1 MSFAP
6 LPRGRMGAPVRRAV
20 LALAALCALAL
31 AAPAGAADAPAYKG
45 IWVSTPFPA
54 FSAAGGE
61 TVTLDLTVH
70 NSGLPPQRVA
80 LSVADAPDGWQAAF
94 VGDGKRVSS
103 VFVAPNDKAS
113 VKLRLAPAESAK
125 PAPGTA
131 AYHFQVV
138 AKGAETSFALPVD
151 ISVGNALPPRL
162 ALSSELPTLRGSPS
176 SSFDFKVKVKNE
188 GGSDATVRLDAAM
201 PPGFQAKFTE
211 EYGSQELTSFPLK
224 AGDEKTISA
233 KIDPP
238 QSVKA
243 GTYPVEVHATT
254 GKTEAA
260 VRLAMEVTG
269 QPKLT
274 VSGPGDRLSTQA
286 YAGETTP
293 VDVVLTN
300 TGSAPARNI
309 KLSASSPSGWNIT
322 FAPVAID
329 SLAPGAN
336 QTVKAD
342 FSPAGKAIA
351 GDYMVTV
358 SANGEGVSSSSDFRT
373 TVRTSTMW
381 GIVGVLVIAAALIVL
396 VLAVVRYGR
405 R

>member
-6 LPRGRMGAPVRRAV
+6 RRAAPDAIAARLAAIALV
-20 LALAALCALAL
+20 LAAALAL
-31 AAPAGAADAPAYKG
+31 TGRAGAAEAPAYKG
-45 IWVSTPFPA
+45 IWISTPFPA

-61 TVTLDLTVH
+61 TLTLDLTVH
-70 NSGLPPQRVA
+70 NSGLPPQRVG
-80 LSVADAPDGWQAAF
+80 LSVANAPASWDTAF
-94 VGDGKRVSS
+94 IGDGKRVSS
-103 VFVAPNDKAS
+103 VFVAPNDQAS
-113 VKLRLAPAESAK
+113 VKLRLEPAQGAK
-125 PAPGTA
+125 AAPGAA
-131 AYHFQVV
+131 AYHFEVI
-138 AKGAETSFALPVD
+138 AKGAEAGFNLPID
-151 ISVGNALPPRL
+151 ISVGNALPARL
-162 ALSSELPTLRGSPS
+162 DLTSELPTLRGSPNS
-176 SSFDFKVKVKNE
+176 KFEFKVKVKNE
-188 GGSDATVRLDAAM
+188 GGSDATVRLDAAT

-224 AGDEKTISA
+224 SGDEKTISA

-238 QSVKA
+238 QSVQA
-243 GTYPVEVHATT
+243 GSYPIEVHATT

-260 VRLAMEVTG
+260 VKLTMEVTG

-274 VSGPGDRLSTQA
+274 VSGTGDRLSTQA

-300 TGSAPARNI
+300 TGTAPARNI
-309 KLSASSPSGWNIT
+309 KLAASTPSGWAVN
-322 FAPVAID
+322 FAPAAIN
-329 SLAPGAN
+329 SLGPGAN

-342 FSPAGKAIA
+342 FTPAAKAIA